1 MEATPTMSDLHSSNS
16 EGRQTKH
23 RPHIELP
30 DGEVLQPRAEFA
42 HDVLDVSDKTA
53 QRMNF
58 PTTYIGNVAYVARN
72 ASLKIVAERVRRR
85 NQPSL
90 GRRRGAR

>member
-1 MEATPTMSDLHSSNS
+1 MSDLPSSNS

-30 DGEVLQPRAEFA
+30 DGEVLQPRQEFA
-42 HDVLDVSDKTA
+42 HDELGVCDKTA
-53 QRMNF
+53 QRMDL
-58 PTTYIGNVAYVARN
+58 PTIYIGNVAYVARN

-85 NQPSL
+85 NQPPK
-90 GRRRGAR
+90 RRRGPRTMR